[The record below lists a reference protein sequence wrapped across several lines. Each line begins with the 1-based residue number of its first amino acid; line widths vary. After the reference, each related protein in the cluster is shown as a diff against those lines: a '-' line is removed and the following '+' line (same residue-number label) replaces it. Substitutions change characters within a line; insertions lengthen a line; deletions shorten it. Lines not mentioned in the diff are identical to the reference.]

1 MQSSAGSPKAIKRN
15 ALRQRRRG
23 LSPAE
28 HDTASLLAAETLSKN
43 INLEEFRTVA
53 GYIASDG
60 EIDPAP
66 LLGRFRAIGAQ
77 ILLPRTGPDNSLEL
91 APEGTLEPTG
101 PAGILEPTGPG
112 IQPTH
117 VSMPALLLV
126 PSVGLTSQGGR
137 LGRGGG
143 FYDRFLPGLRAADW
157 TICGLCHDADLL
169 PELPL
174 EEHDQSVTWCLTE
187 KRLVRIES
195 PR

>member
-1 MQSSAGSPKAIKRN
+1 MD
-15 ALRQRRRG
+15 
-23 LSPAE
+23 E
-28 HDTASLLAAETLSKN
+28 Y
-43 INLEEFRTVA
+43 RTVA

-60 EIDPAP
+60 EIDPAA
-66 LLGRFRAIGAQ
+66 LLGRFRAIGSQ
-77 ILLPRTGPDNSLEL
+77 ILLPRTGPDSSLEL
-91 APEGTLEPTG
+91 APEGALEPSG

-126 PSVGLTSQGGR
+126 PSVGLTLQGGR

-143 FYDRFLPGLRAADW
+143 FYDRFLPGLRAAGW

-174 EEHDQSVTWCLTE
+174 EEHDQSVAWCLTE
-187 KRLVRIES
+187 KRLLRIES